1 MFKIDDKQKIG
12 SYLNSIIK
20 QKHPNIRQFCIAYL
34 KKIGDTNPSD
44 DDISKMQN
52 KMSQIIKGNKSIQ
65 TYDLPVF
72 CDLLG
77 VSCEQILSAGKCYV
91 PISGHIT
98 NYEIAF
104 SKSQKEWEEYI
115 ERDDKLFLNPDE
127 YNKTVIDYAIEFKN
141 YKFLKFLMDKK
152 YIWFVD
158 ESKNDCTDR
167 LFGFGAGTSIKRRE
181 IGYQDTLNTKLQ
193 YNSEEQGLRQKVIA
207 LAIENT
213 DFDTLTA
220 LRAREVPAL
229 YQLCSYCNAQIKCK
243 NYYNEAVIEEI
254 AKSDDKVLDYFSKDF
269 TITDQFGQEHQM
281 IYPYMSQLLERL
293 MKYRSKYAEVL
304 LRRSIEHNQK
314 IHEQL
319 SQIIAEDFETAKSYL
334 NNDSYKVPAET
345 IIAQTMNYFQFDSD
359 DGFLSYISAFPRK
372 DNKRFR
378 ANIVCVNIKSND
390 LLINSLI
397 EQLNKSYDSVKHI
410 QPDISNY

>member
-1 MFKIDDKQKIG
+1 MFKIDNNQKIG

-207 LAIENT
+207 LAMENN
-213 DFDTLTA
+213 DFDTLTD

-269 TITDQFGQEHQM
+269 TIIDQFGQEHRM

-293 MKYRSKYAEVL
+293 IKCRNRYAEAL

-359 DGFLSYISAFPRK
+359 DGFLSYISASQRK
-372 DNKRFR
+372 DNKRFC
-378 ANIVCVNIKSND
+378 ANIVCVNVKSND
-390 LLINSLI
+390 LLISSLI
-397 EQLNKSYDSVKHI
+397 EQLNKSYDSVKNI

>member
-1 MFKIDDKQKIG
+1 MFKIDDKEKIG

-20 QKHPNIRQFCIAYL
+20 QKYPKVRQFCIAYL
-34 KKIGDTNPSD
+34 KKIGDIDPSVE
-44 DDISKMQN
+44 DINRMQN
-52 KMSQIIKGNKSIQ
+52 KMSQIINGNKSIQ

-104 SKSQKEWEEYI
+104 SKNQKEWEEYI

-141 YKFLKFLMDKK
+141 YDFLKFLMDKK

-158 ESKNDCTDR
+158 ENKNDCTDR

-181 IGYQDTLNTKLQ
+181 IGYQDTLNTELE
-193 YNSEEQGLRQKVIA
+193 YNSEEKGLRQKVIA
-207 LAIENT
+207 LAMENN

-220 LRAREVPAL
+220 LHAREVPAL

-243 NYYNEAVIEEI
+243 NYYNEAVIEGI

-269 TITDQFGQEHQM
+269 AITDQFGQEHLM

-293 MKYRSKYAEVL
+293 IKSRSKYAEVL
-304 LRRSIEHNQK
+304 LHRSIEHNQK

-319 SQIIAEDFETAKSYL
+319 SQIIAKDFETAKSFL

-359 DGFLSYISAFPRK
+359 DGFLSYISASPRK
-372 DNKRFR
+372 DSKRFC

-390 LLINSLI
+390 LLISSLI
-397 EQLNKSYDSVKHI
+397 EQLNKSYNSVKNI

>member
-1 MFKIDDKQKIG
+1 MFKIDNNQKIG
-12 SYLNSIIK
+12 RYLDSIIK
-20 QKHPNIRQFCIAYL
+20 QKYPKVRQFCIAYL
-34 KKIGDTNPSD
+34 KKIGDIDPSD
-44 DDISKMQN
+44 EDISKMQN

-104 SKSQKEWEEYI
+104 SKNQKEWEEYI

-207 LAIENT
+207 LAMENN
-213 DFDTLTA
+213 DFDTLTD

-293 MKYRSKYAEVL
+293 IKYRSKYAEVL

-334 NNDSYKVPAET
+334 NNDSYKVPAEN

-359 DGFLSYISAFPRK
+359 DGFLSYISASPRK
-372 DNKRFR
+372 DSKRFC

-390 LLINSLI
+390 LLISSLI
-397 EQLNKSYDSVKHI
+397 EQLNKSYDSVKNI

>member
-1 MFKIDDKQKIG
+1 MFKIDNNQKIG
-12 SYLNSIIK
+12 KYLESIIK
-20 QKHPNIRQFCIAYL
+20 QKYPKVRQFCIAYL
-34 KKIGDTNPSD
+34 KKIGDIDPSD
-44 DDISKMQN
+44 EDISKMQN

-104 SKSQKEWEEYI
+104 SKNQKEWEEYI

-207 LAIENT
+207 LAMENN
-213 DFDTLTA
+213 DFDTLTD

-293 MKYRSKYAEVL
+293 IKYRSKYAEVL

-334 NNDSYKVPAET
+334 NNDSYKVPAEN

-390 LLINSLI
+390 LLISSLI
-397 EQLNKSYDSVKHI
+397 EQLNKSYDSVKNI